1 MTTSPDSRLQ
11 RAFSTDPE
19 SHKETDGQVD
29 RLNLETI
36 RQKGIYVI
44 ESPGDEH
51 ASVAGMLAK
60 SGFEKIL
67 ATTMRTDCGGAS
79 LIKALQKESC
89 NFDLVLL
96 DITHVGANGLELCSR
111 IHNLKY
117 FQDTPVI
124 IIASKNIWH
133 EDFIYSA
140 FLAGAIDIVFKPV
153 QRLELIPRV
162 ISSLLLKSE
171 RDLRKD
177 HKTEL
182 ENELAERKVIEARL
196 QYLVSHDELTGLCNR
211 RRLEQALETAVFH
224 ARRKQYTSALLYID
238 LDQFKIIND
247 AEGHTTGDRFLMS
260 IANELRREIRKDDI
274 LARIS
279 SDEYAILIE
288 NTTDDES
295 LRMAEKLR
303 RAIDEYRFSSN
314 DKDYH
319 IGASIGIAMLQPDE
333 ELTASEILAR
343 SAQACFEAKT
353 HGRNMV
359 HMFSHDDLETH
370 IIRNAANWVPKI
382 RDAIENDRLCMY
394 YQPVVD
400 VNSGGICGHE
410 ALIRMRDHDGQIIT
424 PEKFIPIA
432 ERMGLIRDIDFWVIN
447 HVIDVLSQLPEAYAR
462 QKININL
469 SMFAF
474 QDPALL
480 PLVCNKLAATGV
492 DASRITFEITETAAV
507 SNYAHTRR
515 MIKQLRKLGCCF
527 ALDDFGTGFSSF
539 NYIKQFPVDYLKI
552 DGCFIRNLI
561 HDKVDQ
567 RLVKSM
573 IDVAKTLN
581 KKIVAEFVENE
592 EILDLLKKYGIDM
605 AQGYHIGRPG
615 AELLLN
621 RLTPS

>member
-1 MTTSPDSRLQ
+1 MTISPHSRQ

-19 SHKETDGQVD
+19 SSAETDTQAGK
-29 RLNLETI
+29 LNLATI
-36 RQKGIYVI
+36 RQKGIYVV
-44 ESPGDEH
+44 EGPSEGY

-67 ATTMRTDCGGAS
+67 TSTNQVDSDDTG
-79 LIKALQKESC
+79 LIKMLYKDAG
-89 NFDLVLL
+89 NFDLILL
-96 DITHVGANGLELCSR
+96 DITHTGANGLELCNR
-111 IHNLKY
+111 IHNLKH

-171 RDLRKD
+171 RDLRKN

-238 LDQFKIIND
+238 LDQFKVIND

-260 IANELRREIRKDDI
+260 IANELRREIHKDDI

-288 NTTDDES
+288 NTTDDEA
-295 LRMAEKLR
+295 RCIAEKLR
-303 RAIDEYRFSSN
+303 RAIDEYRFSTN
-314 DKDYH
+314 NKDYH
-319 IGASIGIAMLQPDE
+319 IGASIGIAMIQPDE
-333 ELTASEILAR
+333 ELTSSEILAR

-359 HMFSHDDLETH
+359 HMFSHDDEETH
-370 IIRNAANWVPKI
+370 IIRNAVNWVPRI
-382 RDAIENDRLCMY
+382 RDAIENNRLCMY

-400 VNSGGICGHE
+400 VGTGRICGHE
-410 ALIRMRDHDGQIIT
+410 ALIRMLDEDGQIIT

-447 HVIDVLSQLPEAYAR
+447 HVIDVLSQLPADYAQ

-480 PLVCNKLAATGV
+480 PLVCNKLAETGV
-492 DASRITFEITETAAV
+492 AAGRITFEITETAAV

-605 AQGYHIGRPG
+605 AQGYHIGAPR
-615 AELLLN
+615 AEMQLN
-621 RLTPS
+621 QLTRS

>member
-1 MTTSPDSRLQ
+1 MTTSSNSKLQHAFTTDSE
-11 RAFSTDPE
+11 TPNE
-19 SHKETDGQVD
+19 SEAHHGK
-29 RLNLETI
+29 LNLETI
-36 RQKGIYVI
+36 RQKGIYVV
-44 ESPGDEH
+44 EH
-51 ASVAGMLAK
+51 ASDENVSVAGMLAK

-67 ATTMRTDCGGAS
+67 SSSPGGNPDDIA
-79 LIKALQKESC
+79 LIKAMRKEAR
-89 NFDLVLL
+89 NFDLILL
-96 DITHVGANGLELCSR
+96 DISRAGANGLELCNR
-111 IHNLKY
+111 IHELKN
-117 FQDTPVI
+117 FQDIPVI

-162 ISSLLLKSE
+162 ISSLLLKAE
-171 RDLRKD
+171 RDLRKN
-177 HKTEL
+177 HKVEL

-238 LDQFKIIND
+238 LDQFKVIND
-247 AEGHTTGDRFLMS
+247 AEGHATGDRFLMS
-260 IANELRREIRKDDI
+260 IANELRREIHKDDI

-288 NTTDDES
+288 NTTDEMAR
-295 LRMAEKLR
+295 RMAEKLR
-303 RAIDEYRFSSN
+303 RAIDEYRFST
-314 DKDYH
+314 DETDYH
-319 IGASIGIAMLQPDE
+319 IGASIGIAMIQPDE

-359 HMFSHDDLETH
+359 HMFSHDDVETH
-370 IIRNAANWVPKI
+370 IIRNAVNWVPRI

-400 VNSGGICGHE
+400 VSSDVICGHE
-410 ALIRMRDHDGQIIT
+410 ALIRMLDHDGQIIT

-447 HVIDVLSQLPEAYAR
+447 HVIDVLSQLPEAYEQ

-492 DASRITFEITETAAV
+492 AANRVTFEITETAAV

-567 RLVKSM
+567 RLVRSM

-581 KKIVAEFVENE
+581 KKIVAEFVENR

-605 AQGYHIGRPG
+605 AQGYFIGAPG
-615 AELLLN
+615 PELLL
-621 RLTPS
+621 TPPPHA

>member
-1 MTTSPDSRLQ
+1 MTIPLNSKVQ
-11 RAFSTDPE
+11 HAFPPGSGTQAEPE
-19 SHKETDGQVD
+19 LSCGK
-29 RLNLETI
+29 LNLETI
-36 RQKGIYVI
+36 RQKGIYVV
-44 ESPGDEH
+44 ETPGDGFV
-51 ASVAGMLAK
+51 SVAGMLAK
-60 SGFEKIL
+60 SGFEKVVS
-67 ATTMRTDCGGAS
+67 TPQPQDDS
-79 LIKALQKESC
+79 LIKALRKEAR
-89 NFDLVLL
+89 NLDLILL
-96 DITHVGANGLELCSR
+96 DISQAGIHGLELCRR
-111 IHNLKY
+111 IHDEKA
-117 FQDTPVI
+117 FRDTPII

-171 RDLRKD
+171 RDLRKN
-177 HKTEL
+177 HKMEL

-224 ARRKQYTSALLYID
+224 ARRKHYTSTLLYID
-238 LDQFKIIND
+238 LDQFKVIND
-247 AEGHTTGDRFLMS
+247 TEGHTTGDRFLMS
-260 IANELRREIRKDDI
+260 IANELRREIHKEDI

-288 NTTDDES
+288 NTTEEAA
-295 LRMAEKLR
+295 LRTAETLR
-303 RAIDEYRFSSN
+303 RVIDEYRFSAN
-314 DKDYH
+314 DKEYH
-319 IGASIGIAMLQPDE
+319 IGASIGIAMIKPEE

-359 HMFSHDDLETH
+359 HMFSHDDVETH
-370 IIRNAANWVPKI
+370 IIRNAVNWVPKI

-400 VNSGGICGHE
+400 VESSRICGHE
-410 ALIRMRDHDGQIIT
+410 ALIRMHGHDGQIIT

-447 HVIDVLSQLPEAYAR
+447 HVIDVLSRLPEAYGD

-492 DASRITFEITETAAV
+492 SASRITFEITETAAV

-567 RLVKSM
+567 RLVRSM

-581 KKIVAEFVENE
+581 KKIVAEFVENKE
-592 EILDLLKKYGIDM
+592 VLGLLKEYGIDM
-605 AQGYHIGRPG
+605 AQGYYIAPPG
-615 AELLLN
+615 PEPL
-621 RLTPS
+621 LTPPTHA